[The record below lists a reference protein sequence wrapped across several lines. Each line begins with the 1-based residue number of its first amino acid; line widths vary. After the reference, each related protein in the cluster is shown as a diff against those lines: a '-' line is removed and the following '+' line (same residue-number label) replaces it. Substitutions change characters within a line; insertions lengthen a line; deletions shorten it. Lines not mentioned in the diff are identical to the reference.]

1 LFIVGNWN
9 QEESFLQAAQKGRP
23 QHATLLSVLAVCQ
36 ARRGKL
42 QTALLSARQ
51 ACTPEPRDKEHAK
64 ILIDLLL
71 DGGFL
76 REAQERLQKLQ
87 SESQT
92 DTELMF
98 AMVRL
103 NLMLR
108 RREKAGEWTEVLKRS
123 SPEANTLVQ
132 LGRIYEDGR
141 QQEHAAALYTEALS
155 RGHYPEA
162 HLGLGRLAAGKH
174 KEQAR

>member
-1 LFIVGNWN
+1 
-9 QEESFLQAAQKGRP
+9 
-23 QHATLLSVLAVCQ
+23 
-36 ARRGKL
+36 
-42 QTALLSARQ
+42 
-51 ACTPEPRDKEHAK
+51 
-64 ILIDLLL
+64 LLL

-162 HLGLGRLAAGKH
+162 HLGLGRLAAGKN
-174 KEQAR
+174 KEQARRHLISALDLSRQPGEGGAGSLQVFQHALG